1 MYTLYYGRGAASL
14 AVHAALQE
22 IGVPYE
28 LAEIDLEAGQQRSPE
43 YLRLNP
49 LGKVPTLVID
59 GQALHESA
67 ALMLILAERHPAA
80 RLAPAAGS
88 LARAEWY
95 ELAVS
100 LANELGNNF
109 RLWFYPSD
117 LGGGEGD
124 SDAALRGA
132 IQQRIE
138 AAWDRLDARLAAGGP
153 YLLGESFSGV
163 DLMLTMYMRWSRNMP
178 RPATDW
184 PALRKYAD
192 MMRARPSWQHVS
204 KVEALTEW

>member
-1 MYTLYYGRGAASL
+1 MYTLYYGKGAASL
-14 AVHAALQE
+14 AIHAALKE

-28 LAEIDLEAGQQRSPE
+28 LAEIDLDAGQQRSPE

-49 LGKVPTLVID
+49 QGKVPTLVID
-59 GQALHESA
+59 GKPFHESA
-67 ALMLILAERHPAA
+67 ALMLMLAERHPHSN
-80 RLAPAAGS
+80 LAPAAGS

-95 ELAVS
+95 ELAVT

-117 LGGGEGD
+117 IGA
-124 SDAALRGA
+124 SDDDQALRSA

-138 AAWDRLDARLAAGGP
+138 SMWATLDARLADNGP
-153 YLLGESFSGV
+153 YLLGETFSGV

-178 RPATDW
+178 RPATAW
-184 PALRKYAD
+184 PALQKYAD
-192 MMRARPSWQHVS
+192 MMRARPSWRHITE
-204 KVEALTEW
+204 VEALTGW

>member
-1 MYTLYYGRGAASL
+1 MYTLYYGKGAASL
-14 AVHAALQE
+14 AIHAALKE

-28 LAEIDLEAGQQRSPE
+28 LVAVDLDAGQQRSPE

-49 LGKVPTLVID
+49 QGKVPTLLID
-59 GQALHESA
+59 GKPFHESA
-67 ALMLILAERHPAA
+67 ALMLMLAERHPHSN
-80 RLAPAAGS
+80 LAPPAGS

-95 ELAVS
+95 ELVVS
-100 LANELGNNF
+100 MANTLGGNF

-117 LGGGEGD
+117 IGSSNED
-124 SDAALRGA
+124 SAVRDAVR
-132 IQQRIE
+132 QQIE
-138 AAWDRLDARLAAGGP
+138 SVWAAFDARLAGNGP
-153 YLLGESFSGV
+153 YLLGETFSGA

-192 MMRARPSWQHVS
+192 MMRARASWRHVTQA
-204 KVEALTEW
+204 EALTGW